1 MSQDENHFS
10 LLLEWN
16 LGGEM
21 MTQWLNELAAFP
33 EHQFLFLTLF
43 SAVRQQLTVLY
54 NSSSKGSDA
63 LFLPMYKHNMQ
74 K

>member
-1 MSQDENHFS
+1 
-10 LLLEWN
+10 
-16 LGGEM
+16 

-63 LFLPMYKHNMQ
+63 LFLPMYKHNMH